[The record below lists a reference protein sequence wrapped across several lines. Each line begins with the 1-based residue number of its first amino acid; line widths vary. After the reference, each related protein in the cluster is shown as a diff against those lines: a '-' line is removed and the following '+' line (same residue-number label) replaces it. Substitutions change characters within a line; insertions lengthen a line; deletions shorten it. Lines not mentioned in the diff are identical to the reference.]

1 MLLTGWKKAIR
12 LLLFAAL
19 LLVTQSALCENP
31 EIKYFRDAI
40 FEPGIYFSISH
51 PQAQENGTWL
61 YASGKSFPIY
71 NLHLWK
77 TVTINVS
84 YRYLDDD
91 GYIVSAPVQNG
102 KWEIRSESGKQIL
115 EMSSGEDQS
124 SVKIY
129 AKNPGTA
136 VIYYSAKG
144 PNNKSYTA
152 NVTFNV
158 RSLSVGENTDT
169 LKYAAL
175 SILSYSHLTPYQDTG
190 HSLRKIFTPER
201 DGGLGG
207 EILQGETSIL
217 ENDKYSV
224 YADIRD
230 FIIAAAGD
238 CTISSTSAIGSFYG
252 VLYKCGEQYI
262 MAFRGTEISDNG
274 DIGTDVD
281 LALGKTEQGQFQSA
295 VDFYLSND
303 NLHPFLTGHSLGGGL
318 ANYVSILTGANAVT
332 FNAPSTM
339 VTGIS
344 NFLTGI
350 EERRFGRN
358 FKGLDDGLRTD
369 YVNSLDVIGKLGI
382 GDNDH
387 MRSGNLDRSIFIP
400 SVSRNSHGFPL
411 NHSVQRMI
419 LYDPSAEKVS
429 LNDSSS
435 STNPS
440 KFEFFW
446 ENKTYV
452 LGSIGDD
459 SLTYTDGLLERYIF
473 SGAGND
479 SIKLSAGP
487 AVIVAGEGDDYIVAS
502 SVLRA
507 DHQYYYFPGHGKDTI
522 IDSSG
527 NDTLYIFDFDNVSV
541 KHEAGDHYYVSGNG
555 SDTHLADIYVG
566 SGTGTFRI
574 LDMSGTEIQSIKRN
588 IFGKTKHKNWLPGEN
603 PNQ

>member
-1 MLLTGWKKAIR
+1 MGLKKAIR
-12 LLLFAAL
+12 LSLFAAL
-19 LLVTQSALCENP
+19 LLVTQSVLCENS
-31 EIKYFRDAI
+31 ETRHYRDTI

-61 YASGKSFPIY
+61 NASGKSFPIY

-84 YRYLDDD
+84 YRYLDEA
-91 GYIVSAPVQNG
+91 GCIVSAPVQNG
-102 KWEIRSESGKQIL
+102 VWEILSESEKHIL
-115 EMSSGEDQS
+115 DLSAGEDRS

-129 AKNPGTA
+129 AKNLGTA
-136 VIYYSAKG
+136 VIYYSVKG
-144 PNNKSYTA
+144 PDNKAYTA
-152 NVTFNV
+152 DLTFNV
-158 RSLSVGENTDT
+158 RSLSVGGNTEA

-175 SILSYSHLTPYQDTG
+175 SILSYSSLTPFQGTG
-190 HSLRKIFTPER
+190 YSIRKIFTPER
-201 DGGLGG
+201 NGGLGG
-207 EILQGETSIL
+207 KISQGETSIL
-217 ENDKYSV
+217 ENDNYSV

-230 FIIAAAGD
+230 LIIAAAGD
-238 CTISSTSAIGSFYG
+238 CEITSTSAIGSFYG

-262 MAFRGTEISDNG
+262 MAFRGTEISDDG

-281 LALGKTEQGQFQSA
+281 LALGKTERAQFESA
-295 VDFYLSND
+295 LDFYLSNKT
-303 NLHPFLTGHSLGGGL
+303 LHPFLTGHSLGGGL
-318 ANYVSILTGANAVT
+318 ANYVSIMTGANAVT
-332 FNAPSTM
+332 YNAPSTM

-350 EERRFGRN
+350 DKGRFGRN

-369 YVNSLDVIGKLGI
+369 YVNSVDIIGKLGI

-387 MRSGNLDRSIFIP
+387 MHSGNLDRSIFIP
-400 SVSRNSHGFPL
+400 PVSQNSHSFPL
-411 NHSVQRMI
+411 NHSIQRMLI
-419 LYDPSAEKVS
+419 YDPAAEKVS
-429 LNDSSS
+429 MNDPAA

-440 KFEFFW
+440 KYEFFW
-446 ENKTYV
+446 NNKTYF

-459 SLTYTDGLLERYIF
+459 SLTYTEGLLERHIF

-487 AVIVAGEGDDYIVAS
+487 AVIVAGEGDDHIDAS
-502 SVLRA
+502 SILWA
-507 DHQYYYFPGHGKDTI
+507 DHKYYYFRGHGNDTI

-527 NDTLYIFDFDNVSV
+527 NDTLYIFDFDHVSV
-541 KHEAGDHYYVSGNG
+541 KHEADDHYYVTENG

-574 LDMSGTEIQSIKRN
+574 LDMSGAEIQRIRRK
-588 IFGKTKHKNWLPGEN
+588 IF
-603 PNQ
+603 